1 MPVLQRS
8 STHLDSFFNQY
19 AQYTYNPNASVAREF
34 QRLGQR
40 MGWSD
45 DERRIARER
54 YREALTNEF
63 NDIFG
68 TDPSDYEAWKK
79 LFGILK
85 ISPVPASVLECT
97 RVIKSVNVN
106 LVDVVN
112 AARNPTVVPT
122 PRKFGT
128 VKELRKYSYKNKK
141 IFPRDKAKSGG
152 VLKFMLRMISAA

>member
-63 NDIFG
+63 NDIF
-68 TDPSDYEAWKK
+68 
-79 LFGILK
+79 
-85 ISPVPASVLECT
+85 VPASVLECT